1 MFKWRAGY
9 SETGKSGSEASSR
22 KPTAAMRN
30 GAGGLAYN
38 MKTAHTCFQ
47 TGVTRHEK
55 EPTFKNNMLFYD
67 GWYCTI
73 GEEHK
78 EFIANK
84 INDQDYFILTLAGIA
99 SELAFYGRQSADVH
113 LAVGLPLTWV
123 AEQKDDFKKYLMQQ
137 DPREEIVFTF
147 KGKEYRIRITG
158 VDVFP
163 QGFAAIVSHLSD
175 FKGVNML
182 CDIGNGTMN
191 IMTITNGRPISSKC
205 FTEKYGT
212 HQCTLLVRER
222 LMQKYHVTVDDAVI
236 EEVLRTGTADI
247 GKQYLDAIIEAAR
260 EYTEGILRR
269 LREHEYNPA
278 LTRLYIVGGGGCLM
292 KNFAD
297 LDTDRVTINEDIC
310 ATAKGYEYMA
320 NARMRKAG

>member
-1 MFKWRAGY
+1 M
-9 SETGKSGSEASSR
+9 SGSGASSR

-47 TGVTRHEK
+47 TGVTRHDR
-55 EPTFKNNMLFYD
+55 EPTFKSNLLFYD
-67 GWYCTI
+67 GQYYTI

-78 EFIANK
+78 EFTADK
-84 INDQDYFILTLAGIA
+84 MTDQDYFILTLAGIA
-99 SELAFYGRQSADVH
+99 SELAFYRRQAADVH

-123 AEQKDDFKKYLMQQ
+123 AEQKDDFKKYLMQH

-147 KGKEYRIRITG
+147 KTKEYRIRITG

-191 IMTITNGRPISSKC
+191 VMTITNGRPISSKC

-212 HQCTLLVRER
+212 HQCTLLIRER
-222 LMQKYHVTVDDAVI
+222 LMQKYHVIIEDAVI
-236 EEVLRTGTADI
+236 EEVLRTGTAGI
-247 GKQYLDAIIEAAR
+247 GKQYLDTITEAAK
-260 EYTEGILRR
+260 EYTAGILRR
-269 LREHEYNPA
+269 LREHEYHPD
-278 LTRLYIVGGGGCLM
+278 LMKMYIVGGGGCLV
-292 KNFAD
+292 KNFAEYD
-297 LDTDRVTINEDIC
+297 ADRVTINEDIC
-310 ATAKGYEYMA
+310 ATAKGYEFMA

>member
-1 MFKWRAGY
+1 
-9 SETGKSGSEASSR
+9 
-22 KPTAAMRN
+22 MRN

-55 EPTFKNNMLFYD
+55 EPTFKSNLLFYD
-67 GWYCTI
+67 GQYYTI

-78 EFIANK
+78 EFTADK
-84 INDQDYFILTLAGIA
+84 MTDQDYFILTLAGIA
-99 SELAFYGRQSADVH
+99 SELAFYGRQAADVH
-113 LAVGLPLTWV
+113 LSVGLPLTWV
-123 AEQKDDFKKYLMQQ
+123 AEQKDDFKKYLMQH
-137 DPREEIVFTF
+137 DPREEIAFTF
-147 KGKEYRIRITG
+147 KTREYRIRITG

-191 IMTITNGRPISSKC
+191 VMTITNGRPISSKC

-212 HQCTLLVRER
+212 HQCTLAIREK
-222 LMQKYHVTVDDAVI
+222 LMQRHHVTVDNAII
-236 EEVLRTGTADI
+236 EQVLRTKEADI
-247 GKQYLDAIIEAAR
+247 GEEYLTTIRAAAM
-260 EYTEGILRR
+260 EYAEGIMRR

-278 LTRLYIVGGGGCLM
+278 MMRLYVLGGGGCLI
-292 KNFAD
+292 KNFAQYD
-297 LDTDRVTINEDIC
+297 RDRVTVNEDIC
-310 ATAKGYEYMA
+310 ATAKGYEVLA
-320 NARMRKAG
+320 EAKLKKNEGGIV

>member
-1 MFKWRAGY
+1 MIDYNTPNRPAIIGLDHGY
-9 SETGKSGSEASSR
+9 G
-22 KPTAAMRN
+22 
-30 GAGGLAYN
+30 N
-38 MKTAHTCFQ
+38 MKTAHACFQ

-55 EPTFKNNMLFYD
+55 EPTFKSNLLFYD
-67 GWYCTI
+67 GWYYTI

-78 EFIANK
+78 EFTADK
-84 INDQDYFILTLAGIA
+84 MNDPDYFILTLAGIA

-147 KGKEYRIRITG
+147 KGKEYRIHITD

-191 IMTITNGRPISSKC
+191 IMTITNGWPISSKC

-212 HQCTLLVRER
+212 HQCTLLIRER

-236 EEVLRTGTADI
+236 EEVLRTETADI
-247 GKQYLDAIIEAAR
+247 GKQYLDAIIEAAK
-260 EYTEGILRR
+260 EYTEGILRH

-278 LTRLYIVGGGGCLM
+278 LMRLYIVGGGGCLL
-292 KNFAD
+292 KNFAN
-297 LDTDRVTINEDIC
+297 LDADRVTINEDIC

>member
-1 MFKWRAGY
+1 MMIDYNTPNRPAII
-9 SETGKSGSEASSR
+9 
-22 KPTAAMRN
+22 
-30 GAGGLAYN
+30 GLDHGFGN
-38 MKTAHTCFQ
+38 VKTAHACFQ
-47 TGVTRHEK
+47 AGVTRHSN
-55 EPTFKNNMLFYD
+55 EPTFKSGIMFYE
-67 GWYCTI
+67 GTYYTI

-78 EFIANK
+78 EFLADK
-84 INDQDYFILTLAGIA
+84 MNDQDYYILTLAGIA
-99 SELAFYGRQSADVH
+99 SELSFYGRQSADVH

-147 KGKEYRIRITG
+147 KGKEYRIHITG

-163 QGFAAIVSHLSD
+163 QGFAAIVSRLSD

-191 IMTITNGRPISSKC
+191 VMTIINGRPISSKC

-212 HQCTLLVRER
+212 HQCTMLIRER

-247 GKQYLDAIIEAAR
+247 GKQYLDAIIEAAK

-269 LREHEYNPA
+269 LREHEFNPA
-278 LTRLYIVGGGGCLM
+278 LMRLYIVGGGGCLL

-297 LDTDRVTINEDIC
+297 LDADRVTINEDIC

>member
-1 MFKWRAGY
+1 MITDY
-9 SETGKSGSEASSR
+9 NTLNH
-22 KPTAAMRN
+22 PVII
-30 GAGGLAYN
+30 GLDHGFGN
-38 MKTAHTCFQ
+38 VKTAHTCFQ
-47 TGVTRHEK
+47 AGVTKHEK
-55 EPTFKNNMLFYD
+55 EPTFKSNMLFYD
-67 GWYCTI
+67 GWYYTI

-123 AEQKDDFKKYLMQQ
+123 AEQKDDFKKYLMQR
-137 DPREEIVFTF
+137 DPQEEIMFNF

-182 CDIGNGTMN
+182 CDIGNGSMN
-191 IMTITNGRPISSKC
+191 VMTITNGRPISSKC

-212 HQCTLLVRER
+212 YQCTLLIRER

-236 EEVLRTGTADI
+236 EEVLRTGVADI
-247 GKQYLDAIIEAAR
+247 GKSHLETIIEAAK

-278 LTRLYIVGGGGCLM
+278 MMRLYIVGGGGCLI
-292 KNFAD
+292 KNFARYD
-297 LDTDRVTINEDIC
+297 ESRVTINEDVC

>member
-1 MFKWRAGY
+1 MITDFNNPNRPVIIGLDHGY
-9 SETGKSGSEASSR
+9 G
-22 KPTAAMRN
+22 
-30 GAGGLAYN
+30 N
-38 MKTAHTCFQ
+38 MKTAHACFQ

-55 EPTFKNNMLFYD
+55 EPTFKSNMLYFD
-67 GWYCTI
+67 GWYYTI
-73 GEEHK
+73 GEDHK
-78 EFIANK
+78 EFTADK
-84 INDQDYFILTLAGIA
+84 MNDPDYFILTLAGIA
-99 SELAFYGRQSADVH
+99 SELAFYGRNAADVH

-123 AEQKDDFKKYLMQQ
+123 AEQKDDFKKYLMQR
-137 DPREEIVFTF
+137 DPHEEIVFSF
-147 KGKEYRIRITG
+147 KGKEYHIRITG

-191 IMTITNGRPISSKC
+191 VMTIINGRPISSKC

-212 HQCTLLVRER
+212 HQCTLLIRER

-236 EEVLRTGTADI
+236 EEILRTGTADI
-247 GKQYLDAIIEAAR
+247 GKPYLETIIEAAK

-278 LTRLYIVGGGGCLM
+278 MMRLYIVGGGGCLV
-292 KNFAD
+292 KNFAAYD
-297 LDTDRVTINEDIC
+297 ENRVTINEDIC

>member
-1 MFKWRAGY
+1 MIIDFNNPEKPVIIGLDHGY
-9 SETGKSGSEASSR
+9 G
-22 KPTAAMRN
+22 
-30 GAGGLAYN
+30 N

-47 TGVTRHEK
+47 TGVTRHDR
-55 EPTFKNNMLFYD
+55 EPTFKSNLLFYD
-67 GWYCTI
+67 GQYYTI

-78 EFIANK
+78 EFTADK
-84 INDQDYFILTLAGIA
+84 MTDQDYFILTLAGIA
-99 SELAFYGRQSADVH
+99 SELAFYGRQAADVH
-113 LAVGLPLTWV
+113 LGVGLPLTWV
-123 AEQKDDFKKYLMQQ
+123 AEQKDDFKKYLMQR
-137 DPREEIVFTF
+137 DPRDEIVFTF
-147 KGKEYRIRITG
+147 KTREYRIRITG

-191 IMTITNGRPISSKC
+191 VMTITNGRPISSKC

-212 HQCTLLVRER
+212 HQCTLLIRER
-222 LMQKYHVTVDDAVI
+222 LMQKFHVTIEDAVI
-236 EEVLRTGTADI
+236 EEIQRTGTADI
-247 GKQYLDAIIEAAR
+247 GKQYLDVIVEAAK

-269 LREHEYNPA
+269 MREHEYHPD
-278 LTRLYIVGGGGCLM
+278 LMRLYIVGGGGCLV

-297 LDTDRVTINEDIC
+297 YDESRVTINEDIC

>member
-1 MFKWRAGY
+1 MITDFNNPNR
-9 SETGKSGSEASSR
+9 
-22 KPTAAMRN
+22 PVII
-30 GAGGLAYN
+30 GLDHGFGN
-38 MKTAHTCFQ
+38 VKTAHTCFQ
-47 TGVTRHEK
+47 AGVTKHEK
-55 EPTFKNNMLFYD
+55 EPTFKSSMLFYD
-67 GWYCTI
+67 GWYYTI

-84 INDQDYFILTLAGIA
+84 INDQDFFILTLAGIA
-99 SELAFYGRQSADVH
+99 SELAFYGRLSANVH

-123 AEQKDDFKKYLMQQ
+123 AEQKDDFKKYLMQR
-137 DPREEIVFTF
+137 DPREEIIFTF

-191 IMTITNGRPISSKC
+191 VMTIINGRPISSKC

-212 HQCTLLVRER
+212 HQCTLLIRER

-236 EEVLRTGTADI
+236 EEVLRTGAADI
-247 GKQYLDAIIEAAR
+247 GKPYLETIIEAAK

-278 LTRLYIVGGGGCLM
+278 LMRLYIVGGGGCLV

-297 LDTDRVTINEDIC
+297 LDADRVTINEDIC

>member
-1 MFKWRAGY
+1 MIDYNTPNRPAIIGLDHGY
-9 SETGKSGSEASSR
+9 G
-22 KPTAAMRN
+22 
-30 GAGGLAYN
+30 N
-38 MKTAHTCFQ
+38 MKTAHACFQ

-55 EPTFKNNMLFYD
+55 EPTFKSNLLFYD
-67 GWYCTI
+67 GWYYTI

-78 EFIANK
+78 EFTADKMI
-84 INDQDYFILTLAGIA
+84 DPDYFILTLAGIA

-147 KGKEYRIRITG
+147 KGKEYRIHITD

-212 HQCTLLVRER
+212 QQCTLLIRER

-247 GKQYLDAIIEAAR
+247 GKQYLDAIIEAAK

-278 LTRLYIVGGGGCLM
+278 LMRLYIVGGGGCLL
-292 KNFAD
+292 KHFAN
-297 LDTDRVTINEDIC
+297 LDADRVTINEDIC

>member
-1 MFKWRAGY
+1 MITDYNTPNRPVIIGLDHGY
-9 SETGKSGSEASSR
+9 G
-22 KPTAAMRN
+22 
-30 GAGGLAYN
+30 N
-38 MKTAHTCFQ
+38 MKTAHACFQ

-55 EPTFKNNMLFYD
+55 EPTFKSNLLFYD
-67 GWYCTI
+67 GWYYTI

-78 EFIANK
+78 EFTADKMI
-84 INDQDYFILTLAGIA
+84 DPDYFILTLAGIA
-99 SELAFYGRQSADVH
+99 SELAFYGHLAADVH

-123 AEQKDDFKKYLMQQ
+123 AEQKDDFKKYLMQL

-147 KGKEYRIRITG
+147 KGKEYRIHITD

-212 HQCTLLVRER
+212 HQCTLLIRER

-247 GKQYLDAIIEAAR
+247 GKQYLDAIIEAAK

-278 LTRLYIVGGGGCLM
+278 LMRLYIVGGGGCLL
-292 KNFAD
+292 KHFAN
-297 LDTDRVTINEDIC
+297 LDADRVTINEDIC

>member
-1 MFKWRAGY
+1 MITDY
-9 SETGKSGSEASSR
+9 NT
-22 KPTAAMRN
+22 PN
-30 GAGGLAYN
+30 HPVIIGLDHGFGN
-38 MKTAHTCFQ
+38 VKTAHTCFQ
-47 TGVTRHEK
+47 AGVTKHER
-55 EPTFKNNMLFYD
+55 EPTFKSNMLFYD
-67 GWYCTI
+67 GWYYTI

-78 EFIANK
+78 AFIANK

-123 AEQKDDFKKYLMQQ
+123 AEQKDDFKKYLMQR
-137 DPREEIVFTF
+137 DPQEEIMFNV

-158 VDVFP
+158 VDVLP

-191 IMTITNGRPISSKC
+191 VMTITNGRPISSKC

-212 HQCTLLVRER
+212 YQCTLLIRER

-236 EEVLRTGTADI
+236 EEVLRTGVADI
-247 GKQYLDAIIEAAR
+247 GKSHLETIIEAAK

-278 LTRLYIVGGGGCLM
+278 MMRLYIVGGGGCLI
-292 KNFAD
+292 KNFARYD
-297 LDTDRVTINEDIC
+297 ESRVTINEDVC

>member
-1 MFKWRAGY
+1 MIIDFNDHNRPVIIGLDHGY
-9 SETGKSGSEASSR
+9 G
-22 KPTAAMRN
+22 
-30 GAGGLAYN
+30 N

-47 TGVTRHEK
+47 TGVTRHDR
-55 EPTFKNNMLFYD
+55 EPTFKSNLLFYD
-67 GWYCTI
+67 GKYCTI

-78 EFIANK
+78 EFTADK
-84 INDQDYFILTLAGIA
+84 MNDQDYFILTLAGVA
-99 SELAFYGRQSADVH
+99 SELAFYGRQTADVH

-123 AEQKDDFKKYLMQQ
+123 AEQKDDFKKYLMQH
-137 DPREEIVFTF
+137 DPHEEIEFTF
-147 KGKEYRIRITG
+147 KTREYRVRITG

-163 QGFAAIVSHLSD
+163 QGFAAIVSHLFD

-191 IMTITNGRPISSKC
+191 VLTITNGRPISSKC

-212 HQCTLLVRER
+212 HQCTLLIRER
-222 LMQKYHVTVDDAVI
+222 LMQKFHVAIEDAVI
-236 EEVLRTGTADI
+236 EEILRTGTADI
-247 GKQYLDAIIEAAR
+247 GKQYLDVIVEAAK

-269 LREHEYNPA
+269 LREHEYHPD
-278 LTRLYIVGGGGCLM
+278 LMRLNIVGGGGCLV

-297 LDTDRVTINEDIC
+297 YDADRVTINEDIC

>member
-1 MFKWRAGY
+1 MITDFNNPNRPVIIGLDHGY
-9 SETGKSGSEASSR
+9 G
-22 KPTAAMRN
+22 
-30 GAGGLAYN
+30 N

-47 TGVTRHEK
+47 AGVTRHEK
-55 EPTFKNNMLFYD
+55 EPTFKSNLLFYE
-67 GWYCTI
+67 GLYYTI

-78 EFIANK
+78 EFTANK
-84 INDQDYFILTLAGIA
+84 MNDPDYFILTLAGIA
-99 SELAFYGRQSADVH
+99 SELAFYGRQAADVH

-123 AEQKDDFKKYLMQQ
+123 AEQKDDFKKYLMQR
-137 DPREEIVFTF
+137 DPKDEIVFSF
-147 KGKEYRIRITG
+147 KRKEYRIRITG

-191 IMTITNGRPISSKC
+191 VMIITNGRPISSKC

-222 LMQKYHVTVDDAVI
+222 LMQKYHVTIEDAVI

-247 GKQYLDAIIEAAR
+247 GKPYLDTIIEAAK
-260 EYTEGILRR
+260 EYTAGILRR
-269 LREHEYNPA
+269 LREHEYHPD
-278 LTRLYIVGGGGCLM
+278 LMRLYIVGGGGCLV
-292 KNFAD
+292 KHFAEYD
-297 LDTDRVTINEDIC
+297 ADKVTINEDIC
-310 ATAKGYEYMA
+310 ATVKGYEYMA

>member
-1 MFKWRAGY
+1 MITDYNTPNRPVIIGLDHGY
-9 SETGKSGSEASSR
+9 G
-22 KPTAAMRN
+22 
-30 GAGGLAYN
+30 N
-38 MKTAHTCFQ
+38 MKTAHACFQ

-55 EPTFKNNMLFYD
+55 EPTFKSNLLFYD
-67 GWYCTI
+67 GWYYTI

-78 EFIANK
+78 EFTADK
-84 INDQDYFILTLAGIA
+84 MNDPDYFILTLAGIA

-123 AEQKDDFKKYLMQQ
+123 AEQKDDFKKYLMQHA
-137 DPREEIVFTF
+137 PREEIVFTF
-147 KGKEYRIRITG
+147 KGKEYRIRIIG

-212 HQCTLLVRER
+212 HQCTLLIRER
-222 LMQKYHVTVDDAVI
+222 LMQK
-236 EEVLRTGTADI
+236 
-247 GKQYLDAIIEAAR
+247 
-260 EYTEGILRR
+260 
-269 LREHEYNPA
+269 
-278 LTRLYIVGGGGCLM
+278 
-292 KNFAD
+292 
-297 LDTDRVTINEDIC
+297 
-310 ATAKGYEYMA
+310 
-320 NARMRKAG
+320 

>member
-1 MFKWRAGY
+1 MITDFNTPNHPVIIGLDHGY
-9 SETGKSGSEASSR
+9 G
-22 KPTAAMRN
+22 
-30 GAGGLAYN
+30 N
-38 MKTAHTCFQ
+38 MKMAHACFQ

-55 EPTFKNNMLFYD
+55 EPTFKSNMLSYD
-67 GWYCTI
+67 GWYYTI
-73 GEEHK
+73 GEDHK
-78 EFIANK
+78 EFTADK
-84 INDQDYFILTLAGIA
+84 MNDPDYFILTLAGIA
-99 SELAFYGRQSADVH
+99 SELAFYGRNAADVH

-123 AEQKDDFKKYLMQQ
+123 AEQKDDFKKYLMQR
-137 DPREEIVFTF
+137 DPREEIMFAF

-191 IMTITNGRPISSKC
+191 VMTITNGRPISSKC

-212 HQCTLLVRER
+212 NQCTLLIRER

-236 EEVLRTGTADI
+236 EEILRTGAADI
-247 GKQYLDAIIEAAR
+247 GKPYLETIIEAAK

-269 LREHEYNPA
+269 LREHEYNPD
-278 LTRLYIVGGGGCLM
+278 LMRLYIVGGGGCLV
-292 KNFAD
+292 KNFAE
-297 LDTDRVTINEDIC
+297 LNMDRVTINEDIC

>member
-1 MFKWRAGY
+1 MITDFNNPNRPVIIGLDHGY
-9 SETGKSGSEASSR
+9 G
-22 KPTAAMRN
+22 N
-30 GAGGLAYN
+30 I
-38 MKTAHTCFQ
+38 KTAHACFP

-55 EPTFKNNMLFYD
+55 EPTFKSNLLFYD
-67 GWYCTI
+67 GTYYTI

-78 EFIANK
+78 EFTADK
-84 INDQDYFILTLAGIA
+84 MTDQDYFILTLAGIA
-99 SELAFYGRQSADVH
+99 SEMAFYGRQAADVH

-123 AEQKDDFKKYLMQQ
+123 AEQKDDFKKYLMQH
-137 DPREEIVFTF
+137 DPHEEMIFAF
-147 KGKEYRIRITG
+147 KGKEYRIRITD

-191 IMTITNGRPISSKC
+191 VMTITNGRPISSKC

-212 HQCTLLVRER
+212 HQCTLLIRER
-222 LMQKYHVTVDDAVI
+222 LMQKFHVIIEDALV
-236 EEVLRTGTADI
+236 EEILRIGTADI
-247 GKQYLDAIIEAAR
+247 GKQYLDVIVEAAK

-269 LREHEYNPA
+269 LREHEYHPD
-278 LTRLYIVGGGGCLM
+278 LMRLYIVGGGGCLV
-292 KNFAD
+292 KNFAEYD
-297 LDTDRVTINEDIC
+297 ESRVTINEDIC

>member
-1 MFKWRAGY
+1 MITDFNNPKKPVIIGLDHGY
-9 SETGKSGSEASSR
+9 G
-22 KPTAAMRN
+22 
-30 GAGGLAYN
+30 N

-47 TGVTRHEK
+47 TGVTLHDK
-55 EPTFKNNMLFYD
+55 EPTFKSNLLFYD
-67 GWYCTI
+67 GQYYTI

-78 EFIANK
+78 EFTADK
-84 INDQDYFILTLAGIA
+84 MTDQDYFILTLAGIA
-99 SELAFYGRQSADVH
+99 SELAFYSRNAADVH
-113 LAVGLPLTWV
+113 LSVGLPLTWV
-123 AEQKDDFKKYLMQQ
+123 AEQKDDFKKYLMQH

-147 KGKEYRIRITG
+147 KTREYRVRITG

-163 QGFAAIVSHLSD
+163 QGFAAIVNHLSD

-191 IMTITNGRPISSKC
+191 VMTITNGRPISGKC

-212 HQCTLLVRER
+212 HQCTLLIRER
-222 LMQKYHVTVDDAVI
+222 LMQKYHVTIEDAVI
-236 EEVLRTGTADI
+236 EEILRTGTADI
-247 GKQYLDAIIEAAR
+247 GKQYLDVIVEATK

-269 LREHEYNPA
+269 LREHEYHPD
-278 LTRLYIVGGGGCLM
+278 LMKLYIVGGGGCLV

-297 LDTDRVTINEDIC
+297 YDADRVIINEDIC

>member
-1 MFKWRAGY
+1 MIIDFNSPDKPVIIGLDHGY
-9 SETGKSGSEASSR
+9 G
-22 KPTAAMRN
+22 
-30 GAGGLAYN
+30 N

-47 TGVTRHEK
+47 TGVTLHDK
-55 EPTFKNNMLFYD
+55 EPTFKSNLLFYD
-67 GWYCTI
+67 GQYYTI

-78 EFIANK
+78 EFTADK
-84 INDQDYFILTLAGIA
+84 MTDQDYFILTLAGIA

-123 AEQKDDFKKYLMQQ
+123 AEQKDDFKKYLMQY
-137 DPREEIVFTF
+137 DPRKEIAFTF
-147 KGKEYRIRITG
+147 KTREYRIHIVG

-191 IMTITNGRPISSKC
+191 VMTITNGRPISSKC

-212 HQCTLLVRER
+212 HQCTLLIRER
-222 LMQKYHVTVDDAVI
+222 LMQKFHVTIEDAVI
-236 EEVLRTGTADI
+236 EEILRTGTADI
-247 GKQYLDAIIEAAR
+247 GKQYLDVIVEAAK

-269 LREHEYNPA
+269 LREHEYHPDFMK
-278 LTRLYIVGGGGCLM
+278 LYIVGGGGCLI
-292 KNFAD
+292 KNFAEYNA
-297 LDTDRVTINEDIC
+297 DRVIINDDIC

>member
-1 MFKWRAGY
+1 MIIDFN
-9 SETGKSGSEASSR
+9 TPD
-22 KPTAAMRN
+22 KPVII
-30 GAGGLAYN
+30 GLDHSYGN

-47 TGVTRHEK
+47 TGVTRHDR
-55 EPTFKNNMLFYD
+55 EPTFKSNLLFYD
-67 GWYCTI
+67 GQYYII

-78 EFIANK
+78 EFTADK
-84 INDQDYFILTLAGIA
+84 MTDQDYCILTLAGIA
-99 SELAFYGRQSADVH
+99 SELAFYGRQAADVH

-123 AEQKDDFKKYLMQQ
+123 AEQKDDFKKYLMQH
-137 DPREEIVFTF
+137 DPKDEIVFSY
-147 KGKEYRIRITG
+147 KQKEYRIRITG

-163 QGFAAIVSHLSD
+163 QGFSAIVSHLSD

-191 IMTITNGRPISSKC
+191 VMTITNGRPISSKC

-212 HQCTLLVRER
+212 HQCTLLIRER
-222 LMQKYHVTVDDAVI
+222 LMQKFHVIVEDAVI
-236 EEVLRTGTADI
+236 EEILRTGTADI
-247 GKQYLDAIIEAAR
+247 GKQYLDVIVEAAK

-269 LREHEYNPA
+269 LREHEYYPD
-278 LTRLYIVGGGGCLM
+278 LMKLYIVGGGGCLV
-292 KNFAD
+292 KNFAEFD
-297 LDTDRVTINEDIC
+297 AARVTVNEDIC

>member
-1 MFKWRAGY
+1 MIIDFN
-9 SETGKSGSEASSR
+9 TPD
-22 KPTAAMRN
+22 KPVII
-30 GAGGLAYN
+30 GLDHGFGN
-38 MKTAHTCFQ
+38 VKTAHICFQ
-47 TGVTRHEK
+47 AGVTKHEK
-55 EPTFKNNMLFYD
+55 EPTFKSNLLFYD
-67 GWYCTI
+67 GQYYTI

-78 EFIANK
+78 EFVANK

-99 SELAFYGRQSADVH
+99 SELAFYGRQAVDVH
-113 LAVGLPLTWV
+113 LSVGLPLTWV
-123 AEQKDDFKKYLMQQ
+123 AEQKDDFKKYLMQY
-137 DPREEIVFTF
+137 DPHEEIMFTF
-147 KGKEYRIRITG
+147 KTREYRIRITG

-191 IMTITNGRPISSKC
+191 VMTITNGRPISSKC

-212 HQCTLLVRER
+212 HQCTLLIRER
-222 LMQKYHVTVDDAVI
+222 LMQKFHVIIEDAVI
-236 EEVLRTGTADI
+236 EEILHTGAVDI
-247 GKQYLDAIIEAAR
+247 GKQYLDVIVEAAK

-269 LREHEYNPA
+269 LREHEYHPD
-278 LTRLYIVGGGGCLM
+278 LMKLYIVGGGGCLV
-292 KNFAD
+292 KNFAEYD
-297 LDTDRVTINEDIC
+297 ESRVTINEDIC

>member
-1 MFKWRAGY
+1 
-9 SETGKSGSEASSR
+9 
-22 KPTAAMRN
+22 
-30 GAGGLAYN
+30 
-38 MKTAHTCFQ
+38 
-47 TGVTRHEK
+47 
-55 EPTFKNNMLFYD
+55 
-67 GWYCTI
+67 
-73 GEEHK
+73 
-78 EFIANK
+78 
-84 INDQDYFILTLAGIA
+84 
-99 SELAFYGRQSADVH
+99 
-113 LAVGLPLTWV
+113 
-123 AEQKDDFKKYLMQQ
+123 MQHA
-137 DPREEIVFTF
+137 PREEIVFTF

-191 IMTITNGRPISSKC
+191 VMTITSGRPISSKC

-212 HQCTLLVRER
+212 HQCTLLIRER

-247 GKQYLDAIIEAAR
+247 GKQYLDAIIEAAK

-278 LTRLYIVGGGGCLM
+278 LMRLYIVGGGGCLL
-292 KNFAD
+292 KHFAN
-297 LDTDRVTINEDIC
+297 LDADRVTINEDIC
-310 ATAKGYEYMA
+310 ATANGYEYMA
-320 NARMRKAG
+320 NARMWKAG